1 VNNSNQHTIG
11 VFGGSQITPDGPE
24 YHEAYR
30 VGELLARS
38 GFVLINGGY
47 SGTMEASARGA
58 REAGGRVLGVSS
70 KLFDPLAMNPFIQEE
85 IPTDDLYST
94 IRELVVRSDGYIV
107 LKGSHGTLAELAM
120 VWNLAGVDRQF
131 EKPIVLLGD
140 FWKPVLQVFEKYLA
154 VTPEISALLHIVG
167 TPDEAVTYLMRAL
180 PQPNPL
186 PPSPSPTN

>member
-1 VNNSNQHTIG
+1 MNNSNEHTIG
-11 VFGGSQITPDGPE
+11 VFGGSQIEPDSPE

-30 VGELLARS
+30 VGELIALN

-70 KLFDPLAMNPFIQEE
+70 RLFDPLAMNPFIQEE

-140 FWKPVLQVFEKYLA
+140 FWRPVLQAFEKYLA
-154 VTPEISALLHIVG
+154 VTPAISALLHIVG
-167 TPDEAVTYLMRAL
+167 TPEEAIAYLMRAL

-186 PPSPSPTN
+186 PPSPSPTK